1 MNREEELIEKLN
13 TLSKHTQDLL
23 DICFA
28 MEQTIRTQYPDS
40 WNKIEFINDEV
51 DPETFLGEYWDEQD

>member
-1 MNREEELIEKLN
+1 MNREQELKEKLN

-23 DICFA
+23 DILFK
-28 MEQTIRTQYPDS
+28 MEQTIRTQYPDT

-51 DPETFLGEYWDEQD
+51 DPESFLGDDWDEQD